1 MILRLSIGKIK
12 PGTWPD
18 YERAY
23 KANVAKTK
31 RRGVKGLLAR
41 WFAEDATDPNS
52 GVAVSLWD
60 NEGNMRA
67 YENSDFFKKEI
78 LPPLQPFFVN
88 QFTTTY
94 CEVRMNEDYRAAPRA
109 AAAKPAARSRGPAAK
124 RPAAR
129 TPARRTT
136 AKRPA
141 ARTPRR

>member
-12 PGTWPD
+12 PGTLPD

-41 WFAEDATDPNS
+41 WFAEDVGDPNS
-52 GVAVSLWD
+52 GIAVSLWD
-60 NEGNMRA
+60 NETNMRA

-78 LPPLQPFFVN
+78 LLPLQPYFVN

-94 CEVRMNEDYRAAPRA
+94 CQVRINEDYRTLRA
-109 AAAKPAARSRGPAAK
+109 AAAKPAARGRAPGD
-124 RPAAR
+124 
-129 TPARRTT
+129 
-136 AKRPA
+136 
-141 ARTPRR
+141 